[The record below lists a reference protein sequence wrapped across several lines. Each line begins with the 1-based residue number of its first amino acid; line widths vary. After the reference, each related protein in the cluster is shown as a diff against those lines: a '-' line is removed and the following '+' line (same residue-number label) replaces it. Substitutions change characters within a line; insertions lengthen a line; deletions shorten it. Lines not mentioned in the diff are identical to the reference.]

1 MSRSK
6 RVLMATPPAARG
18 AAATAARAGATPVG
32 GAPTCSAKADARAVV
47 RYSIF
52 YGLVG
57 ATVSL

>member
-1 MSRSK
+1 
-6 RVLMATPPAARG
+6 MATPPAARG